1 MKINTVKH
9 WGLALCVSAALAS
22 LNGCSQTANQQTSDS
37 TNVTSV
43 AEPTYLS
50 AADASLFDLQQ
61 VRVTDGPFAHA
72 MHTNVKYLLAM
83 EPDRLLAPYL
93 RESGLEPKTDSYANW
108 ENSGLDGHIG
118 GHYVS
123 ALSLAYAATGDQ
135 ALLGRLEY
143 MLDELKRAQDAGNG
157 YLGGIPNSAAMWAE
171 IKAGTIKAGS
181 FSLNDRWVPLY
192 NIDKIFH
199 GLRDAYEIAHQ
210 EQAKTMLLALG
221 EWTLD
226 ITAGLTDEQIQQ
238 MLVSEHG
245 GLNEVF
251 ADMAAISGDE
261 RYLALARKF
270 THQTIL
276 QPLTESQDKLT
287 GLHANT
293 QIPKIIGALRVA
305 ELDDDQVWADA
316 AKFFWNTVSQH
327 RSVSIGGNSVREHFH
342 DDDNF
347 TAMVEDAQGP
357 ETCNTY
363 NMMKLSKM
371 LFLRTGEQRYLE
383 FYERATYNHIL
394 SSQHPEHGG
403 LVYFTSMRPGHYRM
417 YSSVHDSMWCCV
429 GSGIDNQSKY
439 GELVFTHKDD
449 AVWVNLFM
457 PATLNWQDKGVIIQ
471 QRTRF
476 PDADGVTIEVNPG
489 DQATT
494 FALNIRQPEWAT
506 DDLTV
511 AVNGKPVDAP
521 LSNGYHQISREWQAG
536 DKVSFSLNPDLHVEQ
551 LPDGQDYYSVLYGPV
566 VMATPVTAFA
576 NEQLNFVSDDS
587 RMGHVA
593 AGPVCPPEALPMM
606 LGEPQAFLSALQRQ
620 DSKALA
626 FTATGHVGI
635 ADPIDAAAPTT
646 LIPFF
651 RLHDSR
657 YQVYWPQMNE
667 SGFNEFVTEAKSR
680 TALAAEL
687 QAKTVD
693 QITPGEQQPE
703 VEHDFKSESSESGVY
718 KGRHWRH
725 AHANGY
731 FQYRLANPELRAK
744 TLQISYSKDDTNR
757 QFNILINGETLA
769 QVSLPVGAP
778 DSDFYHVDYPLT
790 AAMKAA
796 ESLVIRFEAAPDS
809 MAGGIYGIRLLAE

>member
-61 VRVTDGPFAHA
+61 VRITDGPFAHA
-72 MHTNVKYLLAM
+72 MHTNVNYLLAM

-305 ELDDDQVWADA
+305 ELDNDQVWADA

-347 TAMVEDAQGP
+347 TAMIEDAQGP

-394 SSQHPEHGG
+394 SSQHPQHGG

-417 YSSVHDSMWCCV
+417 YSSVHESMWCCV
-429 GSGIDNQSKY
+429 GSGIENHSKY

-449 AVWVNLFM
+449 AIWVNLFM

-471 QRTRF
+471 QHTRF
-476 PDADGVTIEVNPG
+476 PDADNVTIEVSPG

-506 DDLTV
+506 DNLTV
-511 AVNGKPVDAP
+511 AVNGEPVDAP
-521 LSNGYHQISREWQAG
+521 LSDGYHQITREWQAG
-536 DKVSFSLNPDLHVEQ
+536 DKVSFSLKPDLHVEQ

-566 VMATPVTAFA
+566 VMATPVTAFSD
-576 NEQLNFVSDDS
+576 EQINFVSDDS

-606 LGEPQAFLSALQRQ
+606 LGEPQTFLANLERTQQ
-620 DSKALA
+620 PELA
-626 FTATGHVGI
+626 FTATSNVAI
-635 ADPIDAAAPTT
+635 AKPVKTSAPTT

-651 RLHDSR
+651 RLHDAR
-657 YQVYWPQMNE
+657 YQVYWPQLNE
-667 SGFNEFVTEAKSR
+667 AGFNEFVTDAKAEAS
-680 TALAAEL
+680 AVSAL
-687 QAKTVD
+687 QAITVD
-693 QITPGEQQPE
+693 KVTPGEQQPE
-703 VEHDFKSESSESGVY
+703 VEHDFVGENTRAGVNN
-718 KGRHWRH
+718 GMHWRD
-725 AHANGY
+725 ASGY
-731 FQYRLANPELRAK
+731 FQYQLSNTDRRAK
-744 TLQISYSKDDTNR
+744 SLRITYFKGDVNR
-757 QFNILINGETLA
+757 RFTININGEVLA
-769 QVSLPVGAP
+769 EVALPVGSPA
-778 DSDFYHVDYPLT
+778 SDFYTVDYPLSPSIQQ
-790 AAMKAA
+790 ADQ
-796 ESLVIRFEAAPDS
+796 LVLKFQAGS
-809 MAGGIYGIRLLAE
+809 GSVAGGIYGVRLIAE